1 MGLKTNN
8 LKKILNEGINVFEF
22 KEVSSLKELI
32 DYSKINNKFTI
43 RFDRNNNIHGLP
55 FYKFDNNLDL
65 DNIYNEALNKNCTL
79 LLSNGYKYD
88 DDLLF
93 NFVIEIDNNNNFI
106 LELCDKK
113 ITLRDMYS
121 NTTTIIKGNL
131 FNKKFEY
138 INKDS
143 NKYTEKDIKKIVDF
157 ILSKN
162 IKYHYLEGT
171 LYDKNVGVLNKDII
185 IWQTN

>member
-1 MGLKTNN
+1 MGLKTDN

-22 KEVSSLKELI
+22 KEVSSFEELI
-32 DYSKINNKFTI
+32 EYVKKNNKFTI
-43 RFDRNNNIHGLP
+43 RFDRDNNIHGLP
-55 FYKFDNNLDL
+55 FYKYDDDLNL
-65 DNIYNEALNKNCTL
+65 NKIYEEALNKNCTL

-93 NFVIEIDNNNNFI
+93 NFVIEIDDDNNFI

-113 ITLRDMYS
+113 IPLRDMYS

-131 FNKKFEY
+131 FSDAYEY
-138 INKDS
+138 INRDS
-143 NKYTEKDIKKIVDF
+143 NKYTKKDIKNIIDF
-157 ILSKN
+157 VVKKN

-171 LYDKNVGVLNKDII
+171 LYSMEVGVLYKNII
-185 IWQTN
+185 IWQTD

>member
-22 KEVSSLKELI
+22 KEISSLEELI
-32 DYSKINNKFTI
+32 NYSKINNKFTI

-55 FYKFDNNLDL
+55 FYKYDNDLDL
-65 DNIYNEALNKNCTL
+65 NKIYEEALSKNCTL

-93 NFVIEIDNNNNFI
+93 NFVIEIENDNSFI

-113 ITLRDMYS
+113 IPLRDMYS

-131 FNKKFEY
+131 FSDDYEY

-143 NKYTEKDIKKIVDF
+143 NKYTENDIKKIIDF
-157 ILSKN
+157 ILRKN

-171 LYDKNVGVLNKDII
+171 LYSIEVGILYKNIA
-185 IWQTN
+185 IWQTD